1 MADVI
6 VEKERT
12 SNPIVAVVTIVVLLL
27 LGYLAWQYF
36 AGMNTTDTTNETT
49 DVNITAPAE
58 DTQTPATNETDTQT
72 QTQEQTP
79 TTEEPTPDTT
89 Q

>member
-6 VEKERT
+6 VEKERS
-12 SNPIVAVVTIVVLLL
+12 SNPIVAVVTIAVLLL
-27 LGYLAWQYF
+27 IGYFAWQYF

-49 DVNITAPAE
+49 DVNITAPAD
-58 DTQTPATNETDTQT
+58 DTQAPSTEETQT
-72 QTQEQTP
+72 QMEQQTP
-79 TTEEPTPDTT
+79 TTEEPTPDTS